1 MTDMTDADLDPAG
14 DRSPATE
21 QRLRAI
27 AAGLTAAGLDAH
39 VHETKGVLD
48 LAATQHRAGGKD
60 IEVIC
65 DEDLY
70 VQIAYWHD
78 PSTTPTEVVAV
89 ICRALSAI
97 TGSTPQVDQARQAG
111 GQSHA

>member
-1 MTDMTDADLDPAG
+1 MSEPTEAGPDPVG
-14 DRSPATE
+14 DRDPGIE

-48 LAATQHRAGGKD
+48 LTATARHTGGKD
-60 IEVIC
+60 VEIIC

-70 VQIAYWHD
+70 VQIAYWND
-78 PSTTPTEVVAV
+78 PSTSPTEVVAV
-89 ICRALSAI
+89 IGRALRVI
-97 TGSTPQVDQARQAG
+97 TS
-111 GQSHA
+111 SS

>member
-1 MTDMTDADLDPAG
+1 MTANIPAPGGPPAATDDADPAS
-14 DRSPATE
+14 DRSPSTE
-21 QRLRAI
+21 QRMRAI

-48 LAATQHRAGGKD
+48 ITATEHRAGGKD

-78 PSTTPTEVVAV
+78 PDALAAEIVARIRRVLTVITE
-89 ICRALSAI
+89 S
-97 TGSTPQVDQARQAG
+97 S
-111 GQSHA
+111 